1 MAAARYY
8 DGVTAQVTEVGVR
21 ATASELVIYRAANF
35 GAADPGPTDSAIVAR
50 WPVAELAVLGDAVHE
65 GAPPVVRRGG
75 EARLV
80 VEDAAL
86 RRQLAS
92 LVPPLAA
99 LAAAPAPA
107 AQRVATLGATLAAL
121 VGLFWLAVDYGT
133 EYAAPW
139 LPYSLQASLGET
151 VFDELVADKDECH
164 GKRGL
169 AAINGLANELARAA
183 GYPHEVT
190 VHIIEGGPVNAF
202 TLPGG
207 ILVFYSELIEQAK
220 DRAQVAGVLAHEI
233 GHVVHHHPIK
243 GIARQY
249 GIELL
254 AKLVSGG
261 YSDLLNT
268 LTSGGNI
275 LLALRNGRAFEREAD
290 ATGVALLEKLGLRAD
305 GIAGFFEQMLE
316 KEPGDAASAAG
327 IWSSHPPT
335 RERIA
340 ATQRPATG
348 RPAFS
353 DADWKALREVCK

>member
-1 MAAARYY
+1 MAAASRFY
-8 DGVTAQVTEVGVR
+8 DGITALVHEVGVR
-21 ATASELVIYRAANF
+21 ATTGELIIFRPADASV
-35 GAADPGPTDSAIVAR
+35 VAR
-50 WPVAELAVLGDAVHE
+50 WPIGELVVLGDANHE
-65 GAPPVVRRGG
+65 AAPPVMRRGN

-80 VEDAAL
+80 IEDIEL
-86 RRQLAS
+86 RQR
-92 LVPPLAA
+92 LAA
-99 LAAAPAPA
+99 LVPELAALDHRPAPLVP
-107 AQRVATLGATLAAL
+107 RLATLGVTLMAL
-121 VGLFWLAVDYGT
+121 VGLFWVTVDYGT

-139 LPYSLQASLGET
+139 LPYSLQARLGET
-151 VFDELVADKDECH
+151 VFEELVADKDQCH

-169 AAINGLANELARAA
+169 EVINDFANELARAA
-183 GYPHEVT
+183 GYEHEVT
-190 VHIIEGGPVNAF
+190 VHIVEGGPVNAF

-207 ILVFYSELIEQAK
+207 ILVFYSDLIDQAK
-220 DRAQVAGVLAHEI
+220 DRSQVAGVLAHEI

-243 GIARQY
+243 GVARQY

-268 LTSGGNI
+268 LSSGGNI

-305 GIAGFFEQMLE
+305 GIAGFFEQMME
-316 KEPGDAASAAG
+316 KEPKDAASAAG

-335 RERIA
+335 QERID
-340 ATQRPATG
+340 ATKRPTTG

-353 DADWKALREVCK
+353 DADWKALRDVCK

>member
-1 MAAARYY
+1 MAVPSRYY
-8 DGVTAQVTEVGVR
+8 DGTTARVMEVGVR
-21 ATASELVIYRAANF
+21 ATTAELVIYR
-35 GAADPGPTDSAIVAR
+35 PVDSAVVAR
-50 WPVAELAVLGDAVHE
+50 WPVGELVVLGDVGHE
-65 GAPPVVRRGG
+65 RAPPIVRRGG

-80 VEDAAL
+80 VEDADL
-86 RRQLAS
+86 RQRLAS
-92 LVPPLAA
+92 LVPQLAPLA
-99 LAAAPAPA
+99 LPQAPVG
-107 AQRVATLGATLAAL
+107 RRIATLGTALVAL
-121 VGLFWLAVDYGT
+121 VGVFWLAIDYGT

-139 LPYSLQASLGET
+139 LPYSLQAKLGES
-151 VFDELVADKDECH
+151 VYDELVADKEECQ
-164 GKRGL
+164 GQRGL
-169 AAINGLANELARAA
+169 EAINDLANRLARAA

-207 ILVFYSELIEQAK
+207 ILVFYSDLIEKAK
-220 DRAQVAGVLAHEI
+220 DRSQVAGVLAHEI

-243 GIARQY
+243 GVSRQY

-275 LLALRNGRAFEREAD
+275 LLAMRNGRAFEREAD
-290 ATGVALLEKLGLRAD
+290 ATGVALLEKLNLRAD
-305 GIAGFFEQMLE
+305 GIASFFEQMME
-316 KEPGDAASAAG
+316 NEPADAASVAG

-335 RERIA
+335 PARIE
-340 ATQRPATG
+340 ATKRPPTG